1 MILALF
7 AVLLPQAMWAQT
19 AYAVYCQGEEGT
31 GDAAG
36 TYPDATLY
44 FTYRRELLTAGATFT
59 PAGTTTERTI
69 TAVWSGTD
77 VTDSPQ
83 GDETI
88 VDGNQYSVRAPWNE
102 TCGDVMTK
110 VVIESSFHSVK
121 PKSLCNWFST
131 ATTPFEILSPSG
143 SHLLS
148 IEGLDNLDT
157 SEATSFLG
165 MFSGCW
171 NLGSLDV
178 STFDTSKAIYLHGMF
193 NRCLNLTTITGLD
206 SWNTENVVDF
216 VALFQGCRSLTNL
229 DGIAHWDLSSALTL
243 SNMFFYCQSLT
254 SLDLS
259 AWDLSNVMSSTKNV
273 VMVKNMY
280 SDGSVK
286 ESPLYTPGSLGNMFN
301 ECSALVSL
309 NLKGWNIKNVTTIKS
324 LFKNCSSLTSLD
336 LSEWD
341 TSNITD
347 MENLFANMSSLNSL
361 NLSGWKTNNVKNM
374 AGMFLHCHNL
384 TSLDLSGFDT
394 HNVTNMNGM
403 FRYCT
408 SLFSLDLS
416 SFDTHNVTNMNSMF
430 DECNS
435 LTLIELGSFETR
447 NVTTMRNMFTNCYSL
462 SALDLS
468 SFDTHNVTEM
478 QNMFATGSVNNGKQS
493 LTTIYVGV
501 DWNTDN
507 VETSTNMFLRATV
520 LVGGN
525 GTAFSASNP
534 LDKTYAHADVAGNPG
549 YLTLK
554 KPYAVYDAG
563 THTLY
568 LTGRSDIDASSFT
581 PEAEGAEA
589 ITSGLTVMD
598 LAEGNYDLASLMS
611 SNGISASSVT
621 NVVIERS
628 FRTMRPTSCAA
639 WFSGMTNLTDI
650 TGEDYLNTSAAT
662 SMKDM
667 FKNCS
672 SLTSADLNVGNWKG
686 FDTSSATDMSGMFQG
701 CDNTGFTTLDLNNFA
716 TSAVTTMAN
725 MFSGCVHLQYSNYTD
740 ATDNTAFNL
749 NHFDTSNVT
758 NMSGM
763 FQNCAALTSL
773 DVSNF
778 YTVAISKMNS
788 MFEGCSALTTLD
800 ISSFYIPNA
809 TTVARMFKDCSSLRI
824 IYAGLT
830 WDASIA
836 TSTDMFAG
844 CSTNLKGGSNFTWS
858 ADRPTDAT
866 YALIDNNEHSGY
878 LTEKYPLALHLYD
891 DRGNMGV
898 IGAYVGQKCVVTVH
912 RDFTPLAWTTLCL
925 PFDMTATQV
934 KNVFGED
941 AELKT
946 LSAVTRSGST
956 ISALTWTNATSIE
969 AGKPYLIQP
978 TKAINY
984 EEGFTLSSKTI
995 SAGAAGNVN
1004 NNGFS
1009 MCGVFTPTTIAPNST
1024 ENVYTLIDNQSIVP
1038 TDLATYYNSITGSNT
1053 LNGLRAYFTSVKKDY
1068 VEVTVSQYKYAVF
1081 SCNYDLDFT
1090 NVTNANGEP
1099 ADLTA
1104 YIVSAYQPGADAYV
1118 SVTSIQNAPA
1128 NTGLVVKAEKGTY
1141 RIPFGKTSVYFKNLL
1156 IATAKATPV
1165 PYEENGYRNYFLTVQ
1180 NGSPVFAPVP
1190 TAGRTIKAGG
1200 AYMPIPVSNIST
1212 ANAGANIRIV
1222 FTDEQNEAT
1231 SIEGIEENAAKTDGI
1246 YYNLN
1251 GQRVA
1256 APTKGIYIKDGKK
1269 VLVK

>member
-1 MILALF
+1 MAIGSKNFRVMRTRLFSLILALF

-77 VTDSPQ
+77 VTDSPV
-83 GDETI
+83 GFESNFEDYYANVPAWHEANDFI
-88 VDGNQYSVRAPWNE
+88 
-102 TCGDVMTK
+102 TK
-110 VVIESSFHSVK
+110 AVIEPSFSSVK
-121 PKSLCNWFST
+121 IRSGSNWFRST
-131 ATTPFEILSPSG
+131 NDVSKLT
-143 SHLLS
+143 S
-148 IEGLDNLDT
+148 IEGLTNLNT
-157 SEATSFLG
+157 SEMTCARNMFG
-165 MFSGCW
+165 MCRK
-171 NLGSLDV
+171 LTTLDV
-178 STFDTSKAIYLHGMF
+178 SGFNTSSMNDFQAVF
-193 NRCLNLTTITGLD
+193 NTCESLKNLTGLQN
-206 SWNTENVVDF
+206 WNMSSVENMIGM
-216 VALFQGCRSLTNL
+216 FQGCSNLTSLSDIEN
-229 DGIAHWDLSSALTL
+229 WDVSHAVSMRALFNGC
-243 SNMFFYCQSLT
+243 SGLT

-259 AWDLSNVMSSTKNV
+259 KWDTSGVKVNSKV
-273 VMVKNMY
+273 VTY
-280 SDGSVK
+280 YSAIHSDGTIRNDMPSII
-286 ESPLYTPGSLGNMFN
+286 PGSMNSMFAN
-301 ECSALVSL
+301 CSSLVSL
-309 NLKGWNIKNVTTIKS
+309 NLSNFDTSNVIDMAS
-324 LFKNCSSLTSLD
+324 MFLNCSSLSSLDLGSFDTSNVISMAHMFRGCTSLGSLDLSHFDTRKVNNMWYMFYGCRFLTSLD
-336 LSEWD
+336 LS
-341 TSNITD
+341 S
-347 MENLFANMSSLNSL
+347 
-361 NLSGWKTNNVKNM
+361 
-374 AGMFLHCHNL
+374 
-384 TSLDLSGFDT
+384 FDT
-394 HNVTNMNGM
+394 RNVTTMQNMFNA
-403 FRYCT
+403 CT
-408 SLFSLDLS
+408 NLISLDLS
-416 SFDTHNVTNMNSMF
+416 SFDTHNVT
-430 DECNS
+430 
-435 LTLIELGSFETR
+435 
-447 NVTTMRNMFTNCYSL
+447 TMRNMFTNCTALIS
-462 SALDLS
+462 LDLS
-468 SFDTHNVTEM
+468 SFDTSNVTSM
-478 QNMFATGSVNNGKQS
+478 QQMFYTGFNEGIS
-493 LTTIYVGV
+493 LTTIYVGQN
-501 DWNTDN
+501 WNTDN
-507 VETSTNMFLRATV
+507 VNSSANMFEKAYA

-525 GTAFSASNP
+525 GTAFSSNNP
-534 LDKTYAHADVAGNPG
+534 TDKTYAHADVAGNPG

-672 SLTSADLNVGNWKG
+672 LLTSADLNVGNWKG

-778 YTVAISKMNS
+778 YTVAISKMTS

-844 CSTNLKGGSNFTWS
+844 CSTNLRGGSNFTWS

-898 IGAYVGQKCVVTVH
+898 ISAYMGQKCVVTVH

-956 ISALTWTNATSIE
+956 ISALTWTDATSIE

-1118 SVTSIQNAPA
+1118 CVTSIQNAPA

-1231 SIEGIEENAAKTDGI
+1231 GIENVEESTVKADGI

-1251 GQRVA
+1251 GQRVT

-1269 VLVK
+1269 VYVK